1 MPGFVIDIY
10 VEWIFRVV
18 LRFIREF
25 GTGGWPVC
33 QAKITGAFCPKI
45 GYGCARAVVNYAYS
59 VDGKRYMGTNV
70 KPFVILNTAEI
81 YAAQFPKGKTVSLR
95 VKPSNPDFS
104 VLLDSEN
111 DVKRYIV

>member
-1 MPGFVIDIY
+1 MLSGYLGLYGGSLENSEPEVGRF
-10 VEWIFRVV
+10 FRQR
-18 LRFIREF
+18 L
-25 GTGGWPVC
+25 
-33 QAKITGAFCPKI
+33 GAFCPKI

-59 VDGKRYMGTNV
+59 VDGRTYMGTNV

-95 VKPSNPDFS
+95 IKPSNPDFS